1 MSPSLRRIGE
11 YLGLT
16 SEEVVDAS
24 APELVDEPAYRRNR
38 EVPSVGTVRTFDDGV
53 DRNGAVPNSGR
64 VVNLPNRA
72 AESSVRPVPATSA
85 ADPATRIVSVS
96 PHNFNDASH
105 IGEEIKRGHA
115 VIMNL
120 NDCDE
125 ALARRLV
132 DYASGLIH
140 GIDGKIAKISRG
152 IFVISPKNVNVD
164 DEIKL
169 RSEDATFF
177 NQS

>member
-16 SEEVVDAS
+16 AEQSVEQFPDSVVDHVTHS
-24 APELVDEPAYRRNR
+24 QSE
-38 EVPSVGTVRTFDDGV
+38 VGTVRIIDDGSNRV
-53 DRNGAVPNSGR
+53 VPINRASADSAMRSEPQSRSESAVRAVPN
-64 VVNLPNRA
+64 
-72 AESSVRPVPATSA
+72 AEPP
-85 ADPATRIVSVS
+85 TRIVSVS
-96 PHNFNDASH
+96 PHNFNDAAH
-105 IGEEIKRGHA
+105 VGEEIRRGHA

-164 DEIKL
+164 EVVNL
-169 RSEDATFF
+169 RSEDTTFF

>member
-16 SEEVVDAS
+16 AEESVELTADPAIDNAVPTR
-24 APELVDEPAYRRNR
+24 PE
-38 EVPSVGTVRTFDDGV
+38 VGTVRIIDDG
-53 DRNGAVPNSGR
+53 RSR
-64 VVNLPNRA
+64 VVPITRSA
-72 AESSVRPVPATSA
+72 DSPVRVEHPTRSESSVRPVPSA
-85 ADPATRIVSVS
+85 EPPTRIVSVS
-96 PHNFNDASH
+96 PHNFNDAAH
-105 IGEEIKRGHA
+105 VGEEIRRGHA

-164 DEIKL
+164 EVVNL
-169 RSEDATFF
+169 RSEDTTFF

>member
-1 MSPSLRRIGE
+1 MAPSLRRIGE

-16 SEEVVDAS
+16 SEEPVESFPGPA
-24 APELVDEPAYRRNR
+24 AP
-38 EVPSVGTVRTFDDGV
+38 EVPSRPTVGTVRRIDD
-53 DRNGAVPNSGR
+53 DAR
-64 VVNLPNRA
+64 VVPITRTTP
-72 AESSVRPVPATSA
+72 EPSVRPLPNVEPAS
-85 ADPATRIVSVS
+85 RIVTVS
-96 PHNFNDASH
+96 PHNFNDAAH
-105 IGEEIKRGHA
+105 VGEEIRRGHA

-140 GIDGKIAKISRG
+140 GIDGKIAKVSRG

-164 DEIKL
+164 EVVNL
-169 RSEDATFF
+169 RSEETTFF